1 MNKINFYLLDTNCV
15 LYLLK
20 GEQDLTK
27 LIDGNKI
34 ASNFIIEVELLGWQ
48 TITDNDKKLIEA
60 FLESTYYFDYSTNI
74 KTLAITLRQKYNL
87 KLADAFIIATA
98 MEYDLILVSAD
109 KVFAKIK
116 ELQFFHFIPSLKVS

>member
-60 FLESTYYFDYSTNI
+60 FLEATYYFDYSTNI
-74 KTLAITLRQKYNL
+74 KTLAIQLRQKYNL
-87 KLADAFIIATA
+87 KLADAFIAATA
-98 MEYDLILVSAD
+98 LEYDLILVSAD
-109 KVFAKIK
+109 KMFAKVK
-116 ELQFFHFIPSLKVS
+116 ELQFFHFTPSL

>member
-20 GEQDLTK
+20 GEQELAKLT
-27 LIDGNKI
+27 DGNKL
-34 ASNFIIEVELLGWQ
+34 ASNFIIEVELLGWPS
-48 TITDNDKKLIEA
+48 ITVNDKRLIDE
-60 FLESTYYFDYSTNI
+60 FLEATYYFDYSTNI

-87 KLADAFIIATA
+87 KLADAFIAATA

-109 KVFAKIK
+109 KVFAKLK
-116 ELQFFHFIPSLKVS
+116 ELQFFHFTPSL